1 MDNTYKNGSSAGYQ
15 LPRLI
20 SFELF
25 AIVVAVLSAMVMV
38 WTLASGDASVP
49 IMVASGTILTLAVLL
64 LLWLALNPDSI
75 RARQSDAM
83 LQLASSTLDVMQEGL
98 TPTAAHKICKLLL
111 PNTAA
116 IAVAITDRETILAY
130 EGFQETDNPSGA
142 NIKTQAT
149 HETIADGAMRVLHTT
164 DDIGFPSDIT
174 AIQAA
179 IIVPLEVGDNVVGT
193 LKFYYRK
200 PKHITETQQSI
211 AMGFGRLL
219 STQIASIELENQK
232 KLATSMELKML
243 QSQINP
249 HFLFNTINTIA
260 SLIRTDPMK
269 ARTLLRDFAIF
280 YRRTLEDSSE
290 RIMLSREI
298 EQTMR
303 YFSFEI
309 ARFGDERLA
318 MWIATAENVQ
328 DMMVPP
334 FIIQP
339 VVENAVRH
347 AMPAEGQL
355 LITINAE
362 VDGNDVIV
370 EVTDNGV
377 GMTEET
383 RSNIMAAQ
391 SSTGM
396 GIAIKNVHDRM
407 KGFFGQYACMEV
419 ESKLGEGT
427 KVTLRFPDCAKRDL
441 EEEGESP
448 SDKAEAIVS

>member
-1 MDNTYKNGSSAGYQ
+1 MDNNPRSMSTSDGQ
-15 LPRLI
+15 LPRMI

-25 AIVVAVLSAMVMV
+25 AVVVAALASMVMV
-38 WTLASGDASVP
+38 WTLATGDASIP
-49 IMVASGTILTLAVLL
+49 IMVASGSILTLSVLL
-64 LLWLALNPDSI
+64 LLWMALNPESI

-83 LQLASSTLDVMQEGL
+83 LQLASSTLDVMHDGL
-98 TPTAAHKICKLLL
+98 TSDAAHKICKMLL

-116 IAVAITDRETILAY
+116 VAVAITDRETILAY

-142 NIKTQAT
+142 DIRTQAT

-164 DDIGFPSDIT
+164 DDIGFPSDISG
-174 AIQAA
+174 IQAA
-179 IIVPLEVGDNVVGT
+179 IIVPLEVGNNVVGT

-219 STQIASIELENQK
+219 STQIAAIELDNQK

-309 ARFGDERLA
+309 ARFGEERLA

-339 VVENAVRH
+339 IVENAVRH

-362 VDGNDVIV
+362 VDGDDIIV

-377 GMTEET
+377 GMSEET
-383 RSNIMAAQ
+383 CRNIMAPR

-407 KGFFGQYACMEV
+407 KGFFGQKACMDV
-419 ESKLGEGT
+419 ESTLGEGT
-427 KVTLRFPDCAKRDL
+427 KVTLRFPDCAVT
-441 EEEGESP
+441 EQE
-448 SDKAEAIVS
+448 

>member
-1 MDNTYKNGSSAGYQ
+1 MDNNPRSMSSNDGQ
-15 LPRLI
+15 LPRMI

-25 AIVVAVLSAMVMV
+25 ALVIAALAAMVMV
-38 WTLASGDASVP
+38 WTLVTGDANIP
-49 IMVASGTILTLAVLL
+49 IMVASGSILTLSVLL
-64 LLWLALNPDSI
+64 LLWMALNPESI

-83 LQLASSTLDVMQEGL
+83 LQLASSTLDVMHEGL
-98 TPTAAHKICKLLL
+98 TPLAAHRICKMLL

-116 IAVAITDRETILAY
+116 VAVAITDRETILAY

-142 NIKTQAT
+142 DIRTQAT
-149 HETIADGAMRVLHTT
+149 HETIADGNMRVLHTT
-164 DDIGFPSDIT
+164 DDIGFPSDISG
-174 AIQAA
+174 IQAA

-219 STQIASIELENQK
+219 STQIAATELENQK

-309 ARFGDERLA
+309 ARFGEERLA

-339 VVENAVRH
+339 IVENAVRH

-362 VDGNDVIV
+362 ADGNDIIV

-377 GMTEET
+377 GMSEET
-383 RSNIMAAQ
+383 CRNIMAPQ

-407 KGFFGQYACMEV
+407 KGFFGQKACMDV
-419 ESKLGEGT
+419 ESTLGEGT
-427 KVTLRFPDCAKRDL
+427 KVTLRFPDCAVT
-441 EEEGESP
+441 EQE
-448 SDKAEAIVS
+448 

>member
-1 MDNTYKNGSSAGYQ
+1 MENNHRSKSSNDGR
-15 LPRLI
+15 LPRMIGLELI
-20 SFELF
+20 ALVI
-25 AIVVAVLSAMVMV
+25 AALAAMVMV
-38 WTLASGDASVP
+38 WTLATGDASVP
-49 IMVASGTILTLAVLL
+49 IMVASGSILTLSVLL
-64 LLWLALNPDSI
+64 LLWMALNPESI

-83 LQLASSTLDVMQEGL
+83 LQLASSTLDVMREGL
-98 TPTAAHKICKLLL
+98 TPLAAHQICKMLL

-116 IAVAITDRETILAY
+116 VAVAITDRETILAY

-142 NIKTQAT
+142 DIRTQAT
-149 HETIADGAMRVLHTT
+149 HETIADGNMRVLHTA
-164 DDIGFPSDIT
+164 DDIGFPSDISG
-174 AIQAA
+174 IQAA

-219 STQIASIELENQK
+219 STQIAAIELDNQK

-309 ARFGDERLA
+309 ARFGEERLA

-339 VVENAVRH
+339 IVENAVRH

-362 VDGNDVIV
+362 VCGNDIIV
-370 EVTDNGV
+370 EVTDDGV
-377 GMTEET
+377 GMSEET
-383 RSNIMAAQ
+383 CRNIMAPQ

-396 GIAIKNVHDRM
+396 GIAIKNVYDRM
-407 KGFFGQYACMEV
+407 KGFFGQRACMDV

-427 KVTLRFPDCAKRDL
+427 KVTLRFPDCAVTEQD
-441 EEEGESP
+441 
-448 SDKAEAIVS
+448 